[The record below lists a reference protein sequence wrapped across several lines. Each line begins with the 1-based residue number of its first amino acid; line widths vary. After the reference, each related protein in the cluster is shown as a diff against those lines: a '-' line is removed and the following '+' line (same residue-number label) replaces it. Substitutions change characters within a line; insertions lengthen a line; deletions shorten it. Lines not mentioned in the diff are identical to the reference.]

1 MGPVKIRVLG
11 AGFAGVRAALDLDR
25 LLGRQGVDI
34 SIINKDPY
42 HELTTEIYRPAAGR
56 DVRVLAVP
64 LKDIFAGTSVAV
76 VQGTVTDI
84 RLRERQVVL
93 DRQRILKFDRLVV
106 ALGSEPEYFSIPGL
120 RENSLTLKSL
130 NSAENIRRHIDAMLS
145 QAAALA
151 NPADRQP
158 FATVII
164 AGAGLTG
171 VELAGELADQRPVLA
186 RRHGLVPEEI
196 RIITVEAAPDILPGF
211 DDALIEAATD
221 MLMRKGVSLILG
233 TPLRAVEPGA
243 VVLEDGTR
251 IAARTIIWSGGV
263 RANRLIEKCF
273 TTRNRGRAVVN
284 EYLQSVDD
292 PTVYIIG
299 DAALA
304 INTRTGQPV
313 APTAQ
318 HAVQQGRLAARN
330 IWAELKGRPLRAYR
344 ARTIGV
350 LATVGHDVGL
360 AHIGPIKLFGRF
372 PVVVKDLNT
381 WRYILSLGGT
391 RLLLKVLWRNGRLRW
406 ARA

>member
-1 MGPVKIRVLG
+1 
-11 AGFAGVRAALDLDR
+11 
-25 LLGRQGVDI
+25 
-34 SIINKDPY
+34 
-42 HELTTEIYRPAAGR
+42 
-56 DVRVLAVP
+56 AVP

-292 PTVYIIG
+292 PTV
-299 DAALA
+299 
-304 INTRTGQPV
+304 
-313 APTAQ
+313 
-318 HAVQQGRLAARN
+318 
-330 IWAELKGRPLRAYR
+330 
-344 ARTIGV
+344 
-350 LATVGHDVGL
+350 
-360 AHIGPIKLFGRF
+360 
-372 PVVVKDLNT
+372 
-381 WRYILSLGGT
+381 
-391 RLLLKVLWRNGRLRW
+391 
-406 ARA
+406 